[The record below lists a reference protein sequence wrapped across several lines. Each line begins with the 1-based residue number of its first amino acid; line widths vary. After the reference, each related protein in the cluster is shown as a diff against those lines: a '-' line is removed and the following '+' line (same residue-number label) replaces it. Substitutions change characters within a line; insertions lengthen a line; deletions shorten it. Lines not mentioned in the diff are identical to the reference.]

1 MTTSACEYK
10 QDVHVQMAWHP
21 GCSVSWLQSP
31 YCNQECGRCSADTA
45 CNDTPPDG
53 SYTCAQQVNGLAEG
67 ALRGLCSPL
76 DFTLDV
82 MQGHNGPVCPTTF
95 ARVLPD
101 TCVQA

>member
-1 MTTSACEYK
+1 M
-10 QDVHVQMAWHP
+10 QVAWHP

-53 SYTCAQQVNGLAEG
+53 SYTCAQQVNGLAKG
-67 ALRGLCSPL
+67 ASRSLRSTL

-82 MQGHNGPVCPTTF
+82 MQRHNGPFRPTTY
-95 ARVLPD
+95 ARVLPA
-101 TCVQA
+101 TGVQA